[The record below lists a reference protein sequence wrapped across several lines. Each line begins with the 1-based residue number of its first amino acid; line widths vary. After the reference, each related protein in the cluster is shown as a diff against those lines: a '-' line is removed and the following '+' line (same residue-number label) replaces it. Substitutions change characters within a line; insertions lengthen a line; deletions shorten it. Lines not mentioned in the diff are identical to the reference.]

1 MLRLIQLRS
10 RGGARALELAM
21 LPLYTAV
28 LLLLLPLPQ
37 APKPLRPLTAT
48 LADDVGGQRGRVG
61 VLVGLR
67 AGVELLLWLSVGL
80 LRRGRSGRAR

>member
-21 LPLYTAV
+21 LPLYAAI
-28 LLLLLPLPQ
+28 LLLPL

-67 AGVELLLWLSVGL
+67 AVVELLLWLSVGL
-80 LRRGRSGRAR
+80 LQRRRSG

>member
-1 MLRLIQLRS
+1 MLQLIQLRS

-21 LPLYTAV
+21 LPLYTAI
-28 LLLLLPLPQ
+28 LLLPL

-48 LADDVGGQRGRVG
+48 LADDEEGQRGQVG

-67 AGVELLLWLSVGL
+67 AGGGLMRWLSVGL
-80 LRRGRSGRAR
+80 LKRRRRGRAW

>member
-21 LPLYTAV
+21 LPLHAAI
-28 LLLLLPLPQ
+28 LLLPL
-37 APKPLRPLTAT
+37 APIPLRPLTAT

-80 LRRGRSGRAR
+80 LQRRRSG